1 MGILISFIVI
11 NQIVKLRISREL
23 FYAFSLIPYFLG
35 QLSRLDEEFVS
46 GLKEFVPFVCNDAT
60 DDTSQCPTIKIDP
73 MAERMTADDFI
84 DQVFKT

>member
-1 MGILISFIVI
+1 M
-11 NQIVKLRISREL
+11 
-23 FYAFSLIPYFLG
+23 
-35 QLSRLDEEFVS
+35 SRLDEEFVS

-84 DQVFKT
+84 DQVFKTSMNWFNCVFQSTKYVKACLTNVL

>member
-1 MGILISFIVI
+1 M
-11 NQIVKLRISREL
+11 
-23 FYAFSLIPYFLG
+23 
-35 QLSRLDEEFVS
+35 S

-84 DQVFKT
+84 DQVFITESKYKGYFVSFTKLVLFLEEIESRKFSG